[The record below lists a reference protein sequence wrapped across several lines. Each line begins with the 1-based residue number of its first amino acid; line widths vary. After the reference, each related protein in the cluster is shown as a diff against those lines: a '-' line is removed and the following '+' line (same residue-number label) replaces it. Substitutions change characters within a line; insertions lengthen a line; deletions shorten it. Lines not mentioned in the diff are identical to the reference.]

1 MLHVRSWL
9 TPAREL
15 AFLRAWLFAAI
26 AIDAVSS
33 CLYLF
38 LPAGT
43 VAYFG
48 GVASPSATF
57 WCSTAAT
64 GDAVSALWCATA
76 LRQHTASGY
85 REAARGLLL
94 FAVIHLGAFARAHYF
109 IEPHP
114 GGGASYIFGILFGC
128 VFGWWFGFYRTLV
141 VAPAPLAPPPASPAA
156 LQSRNRRTSY
166 DADIDRHSHRG
177 PLRAAG
183 AQRPRADEDC
193 D

>member
-1 MLHVRSWL
+1 MSYVPSWL

-48 GVASPSATF
+48 GVATPSATF

-94 FAVIHLGAFARAHYF
+94 FAVSHLGAFARAHYF

-114 GGGASYIFGILFGC
+114 GGGVTYIFGILFGC

-156 LQSRNRRTSY
+156 PTRATTAPCPAAAPPLAGPRLRTAHPATAPAWTAS
-166 DADIDRHSHRG
+166 
-177 PLRAAG
+177 
-183 AQRPRADEDC
+183 
-193 D
+193 

>member
-1 MLHVRSWL
+1 MSYVPSWL

-48 GVASPSATF
+48 GVATPSATF

-76 LRQHTASGY
+76 LRRHTASGY

-114 GGGASYIFGILFGC
+114 GGGASYIFGILFGIL
-128 VFGWWFGFYRTLV
+128 FGWWFGFYRTLV
-141 VAPAPLAPPPASPAA
+141 VAPAPLAPPLASLGEREGVQQDVLSA
-156 LQSRNRRTSY
+156 
-166 DADIDRHSHRG
+166 H
-177 PLRAAG
+177 
-183 AQRPRADEDC
+183 
-193 D
+193 